1 MKNKRKQRYL
11 SLKLRK
17 IEIEKKAIKDK
28 FPDVDFDNTGLRSA
42 MYRYRNLLL
51 NEVGLMVDLYC
62 CKSSDGTKRC
72 SSCNC
77 GKQIF

>member
-11 SLKLRK
+11 TLKLRR
-17 IEIEKKAIKDK
+17 IVLEKQAIKDK
-28 FPDVDFDNTGLRSA
+28 FPDVDFDNTSLRSA
-42 MYRYRNLLL
+42 MYRYRGLLL
-51 NEVGLMVDLYC
+51 NEVGLMVDLDY

>member
-1 MKNKRKQRYL
+1 MKNKRKQRYIKL
-11 SLKLRK
+11 RLRK
-17 IEIEKKAIKDK
+17 IEIEKQVIKDK

-42 MYRYRNLLL
+42 MYRYRNLLM
-51 NEVGLMVDLYC
+51 NEVGFMVDLDY

-77 GKQIF
+77 SKQIF

>member
-1 MKNKRKQRYL
+1 MKNKRKQRYIKL
-11 SLKLRK
+11 RLRK
-17 IEIEKKAIKDK
+17 IALEKKAIKDK

-51 NEVGLMVDLYC
+51 NEVGLMVDLDY
-62 CKSSDGTKRC
+62 CKSTDGTKRC

-77 GKQIF
+77 SKQIF